1 MPLYPVLL
9 HNVREGGG
17 APEGGGGQGDHRRVR
32 APRLH
37 HPTLLQTIRNGPQ
50 VYIHYTVYVHEYTY
64 NMYCIGLD
72 WEMVVLVL
80 VKMEVLSEMVVLG
93 LVKMVELVLRK
104 LLKNKINVYMIKR
117 LRYV

>member
-1 MPLYPVLL
+1 
-9 HNVREGGG
+9 
-17 APEGGGGQGDHRRVR
+17 
-32 APRLH
+32 
-37 HPTLLQTIRNGPQ
+37 
-50 VYIHYTVYVHEYTY
+50 
-64 NMYCIGLD
+64 
-72 WEMVVLVL
+72 MVVLVL

>member
-1 MPLYPVLL
+1 M
-9 HNVREGGG
+9 
-17 APEGGGGQGDHRRVR
+17 
-32 APRLH
+32 
-37 HPTLLQTIRNGPQ
+37 
-50 VYIHYTVYVHEYTY
+50 
-64 NMYCIGLD
+64 
-72 WEMVVLVL
+72 LVL